1 MKKMQEA
8 YVKRVIEVFQLSPGD
23 FETTPEYF
31 WEVLEFCQFLKRP
44 TNIDISDDQLEALIS
59 GQGDLNKFGLQLF
72 LQLLKDMKF
81 ETAIPDDLWKALI
94 TDRDSKKF
102 AERIAKNFENKI
114 AEGLLKAYIS
124 DKVKTITLEKSNEKI
139 DPYFIK
145 VS

>member
-1 MKKMQEA
+1 MQEA

-23 FETTPEYF
+23 LETTPEYF
-31 WEVLEFCQFLKRP
+31 CEVLEFCQFLKRP